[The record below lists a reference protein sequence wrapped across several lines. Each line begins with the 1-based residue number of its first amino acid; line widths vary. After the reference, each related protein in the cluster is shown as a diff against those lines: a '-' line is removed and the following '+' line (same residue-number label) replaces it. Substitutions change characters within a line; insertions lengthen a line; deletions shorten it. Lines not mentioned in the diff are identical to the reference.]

1 MTYVKITNGQ
11 PENYS
16 IGQLRRDN
24 PNTSFPKSIPS
35 NILEIF
41 GVYTY
46 TQESQPSKD
55 EKTQKLE
62 DVGFVQDENGNW
74 TKTWN
79 IVEKTPEELAEWI
92 ESKANQVRSQRDML
106 MSQTDYLALSDNTLS
121 PEMAAYRQA
130 LRDITTQEGF
140 PESVSWPTKPE

>member
-1 MTYVKITNGQ
+1 MSHLKLTNGT
-11 PENYS
+11 PENYT

-24 PNTSFPKSIPS
+24 PNTSFPKNIPTD
-35 NILEIF
+35 ILESF
-41 GVYTY
+41 GVYFY
-46 TQESQPSKD
+46 TQEPQPVFN
-55 EKTQKLE
+55 EKTQKIE
-62 DVGFVQDENGNW
+62 DGGFVKGETW

-79 IVEKTPEELAEWI
+79 IVEKTPEEVAEWLEQKGQI
-92 ESKANQVRSQRDML
+92 ARSKRNSL
-106 MSQTDYLALSDNTLS
+106 LTETDYLALSDNIMT

>member
-1 MTYVKITNGQ
+1 MHLKITNGQ

-24 PNTSFPKSIPS
+24 PNTSFPKNIPS
-35 NILEIF
+35 NILEAF

-46 TQESQPSKD
+46 TQESQPSID

-62 DVGFVQDENGNW
+62 DGGFVEQDGAW
-74 TKTWN
+74 IKTWN
-79 IVEKTPEELAEWI
+79 IAEKTPEELAEWI
-92 ESKANQVRSQRDML
+92 ESKKQQVRSQRDML
-106 MSQTDYLALSDNTLS
+106 IAETDYLALSDNTLS

-130 LRDITTQEGF
+130 LRNITTQEGF

>member
-1 MTYVKITNGQ
+1 MYLKLTNGI

-24 PNTSFPKSIPS
+24 PNTSFPKTIS
-35 NILEIF
+35 NEILTRF
-41 GVYTY
+41 DVYPY
-46 TQESQPSKD
+46 TQQEQPTYD
-55 EKTQKLE
+55 EKTQKIV
-62 DVGFVQDENGNW
+62 DGGFDQDESGNW
-74 TKTWN
+74 TKIWN

-92 ESKANQVRSQRDML
+92 ESKKQQVKSQRDML
-106 MSQTDYLALSDNTLS
+106 ISQTDYLALSDNTLS
-121 PEMAAYRQA
+121 PEMSAYRQV

>member
-1 MTYVKITNGQ
+1 MYIKITNDI
-11 PENYS
+11 PENYT

-24 PNTSFPKSIPS
+24 PNISFPKTIS
-35 NILEIF
+35 NEILTRF
-41 GVYTY
+41 DVYTY
-46 TQESQPSKD
+46 TQESQPSID

-62 DVGFVQDENGNW
+62 DGGFVEQDGNW
-74 TKTWN
+74 LKTWN

-92 ESKANQVRSQRDML
+92 ESKKQQVRSQRDML
-106 MSQTDYLALSDNTLS
+106 ISQTDYLALSDNTLS
-121 PEMAAYRQA
+121 PEMSAYRQV

>member
-1 MTYVKITNGQ
+1 MPYLKLTNGT
-11 PENYS
+11 PENYT

-24 PNTSFPKSIPS
+24 PNTSFPKNIPAS
-35 NILEIF
+35 ILESF
-41 GVYTY
+41 GVYSY
-46 TQESQPSKD
+46 TQEPQPGFN

-62 DVGFVQDENGNW
+62 DGGFVKGETW

-79 IVEKTPEELAEWI
+79 IVEKTPEELAEWLEQQGQI
-92 ESKANQVRSQRDML
+92 ARSKRNGLLAE
-106 MSQTDYLALSDNTLS
+106 TDHLALSDNTMS

-140 PESVSWPTKPE
+140 PESISWPTKPE

>member
-1 MTYVKITNGQ
+1 MYLKLTNGI

-24 PNTSFPKSIPS
+24 PNTSFPKTIS
-35 NILEIF
+35 NEILTRF
-41 GVYTY
+41 DVYPY
-46 TQESQPSKD
+46 TQQEQPTYD
-55 EKTQKLE
+55 EKTQKIV
-62 DVGFVQDENGNW
+62 DGGFDQDESGNW
-74 TKTWN
+74 TKIWN

-92 ESKANQVRSQRDML
+92 ESKKQQVRSQRDML
-106 MSQTDYLALSDNTLS
+106 ISQTDYLALSDNTLS
-121 PEMAAYRQA
+121 PEMSAYRQA

>member
-1 MTYVKITNGQ
+1 MYIKITNDI
-11 PENYS
+11 PENYT

-24 PNTSFPKSIPS
+24 PNISFPKTIS
-35 NILEIF
+35 NEILTRF
-41 GVYTY
+41 DVYTY
-46 TQESQPSKD
+46 TQESQPSID

-62 DVGFVQDENGNW
+62 DGGFVEQDGNW
-74 TKTWN
+74 LKTWN

-92 ESKANQVRSQRDML
+92 ESKKQQVRSQRDTL
-106 MSQTDYLALSDNTLS
+106 IAQTDYLSLSDNTLS
-121 PEMAAYRQA
+121 PEMSAYRQV

>member
-1 MTYVKITNGQ
+1 MYLKLTNGQ
-11 PENYS
+11 PENYT

-24 PNTSFPKSIPS
+24 PNTSFPKNIPS
-35 NILEIF
+35 SILESF

-46 TQESQPSKD
+46 TQEQQPAFN

-62 DVGFVQDENGNW
+62 DGGFVEQDGAW
-74 TKTWN
+74 LRTWN

-92 ESKANQVRSQRDML
+92 ESKKQQVRSQRDTL
-106 MSQTDYLALSDNTLS
+106 IAQTDYLALSDNTLS
-121 PEMAAYRQA
+121 PEMATYRQA

>member
-1 MTYVKITNGQ
+1 MYLKLTNGT

-24 PNTSFPKSIPS
+24 PNTSFPKNIPS
-35 NILEIF
+35 SILESF

-46 TQESQPSKD
+46 TQEQQTTFD
-55 EKTQKLE
+55 EKTKKLE
-62 DVGFVQDENGNW
+62 DGGFVKQDGAW
-74 TKTWN
+74 IKTWN
-79 IVEKTPEELAEWI
+79 IVEKTSEELAEWI
-92 ESKANQVRSQRDML
+92 ESKKQQVRSQRDML
-106 MSQTDYLALSDNTLS
+106 IAETDYLALSDNTLS

-140 PESVSWPTKPE
+140 PESISWPTKPE